1 MRATTLWAGRG
12 LSARCQVDEAFTASA
27 ATITPHGVTLF
38 WDQVDPAKV
47 QPAHSV
53 FVVPIAPMALT
64 PISRSLR
71 STSTVSGGSLQTAL
85 PSYWGPV
92 KFRGGICSLKL
103 TPAATWTQVTVTKLT
118 FNVQTQSVR
127 VSINGHAPVIFAL
140 VNEMGMT
147 EHPFMSGGRTYVR
160 IEGASLS
167 YALKAAAAFKV
178 AFGWLHG
185 AGRAHAVCLPCRGDP
200 AELAGP
206 SFPAAYA
213 RRDSQDQ
220 RSHRITASG

>member
-1 MRATTLWAGRG
+1 VRATTLWAGRG
-12 LSARCQVDEAFTASA
+12 LSARRQVDEAFTASA

-38 WDQVDPAKV
+38 WDQADPAKV

-103 TPAATWTQVTVTKLT
+103 T

-127 VSINGHAPVIFAL
+127 ASINGHAPVVFAL

-167 YALKAAAAFKV
+167 YAPKAAAAFKA
-178 AFGWLHG
+178 AFGYT
-185 AGRAHAVCLPCRGDP
+185 V
-200 AELAGP
+200 
-206 SFPAAYA
+206 PAAP
-213 RRDSQDQ
+213 
-220 RSHRITASG
+220 TPFASLAEAIRLN

>member
-1 MRATTLWAGRG
+1 VRATTLWAGRG
-12 LSARCQVDEAFTASA
+12 LSARRQVDEAFTASA

-38 WDQVDPAKV
+38 WDQADPAKV

-85 PSYWGPV
+85 PSYWGLV
-92 KFRGGICSLKL
+92 KFRGGIRSL
-103 TPAATWTQVTVTKLT
+103 KLT

-127 VSINGHAPVIFAL
+127 ASINGHAPVVFAL

>member
-12 LSARCQVDEAFTASA
+12 LSARRQVDEAFTASA

-38 WDQVDPAKV
+38 WDQADPAKV

-85 PSYWGPV
+85 PSYWGLV
-92 KFRGGICSLKL
+92 KFRGGIRPL
-103 TPAATWTQVTVTKLT
+103 KLT

-127 VSINGHAPVIFAL
+127 ASINGHAPVVFAL

-213 RRDSQDQ
+213 RRDSHDQ

>member
-12 LSARCQVDEAFTASA
+12 LSARRQVDEAFTASA
-27 ATITPHGVTLF
+27 ATITPHGVKLF
-38 WDQVDPAKV
+38 WDQADPAKV

-103 TPAATWTQVTVTKLT
+103 T

-127 VSINGHAPVIFAL
+127 ASINGHAPVVFAL

-167 YALKAAAAFKV
+167 YAPKAAAAFKA
-178 AFGWLHG
+178 AFGYT
-185 AGRAHAVCLPCRGDP
+185 V
-200 AELAGP
+200 
-206 SFPAAYA
+206 PAAP
-213 RRDSQDQ
+213 
-220 RSHRITASG
+220 TPFASLAEAIRLN

>member
-1 MRATTLWAGRG
+1 VRATTLWAGRG
-12 LSARCQVDEAFTASA
+12 LSARRQADEAFTASA

-38 WDQVDPAKV
+38 WDQADPANV

-85 PSYWGPV
+85 PSYWGLV
-92 KFRGGICSLKL
+92 KFRGGIRPL
-103 TPAATWTQVTVTKLT
+103 KLT

-127 VSINGHAPVIFAL
+127 ASINGHAPVIFAL

-167 YALKAAAAFKV
+167 YALKAAAAFKA
-178 AFGWLHG
+178 AFGYT
-185 AGRAHAVCLPCRGDP
+185 V
-200 AELAGP
+200 
-206 SFPAAYA
+206 PAAP
-213 RRDSQDQ
+213 
-220 RSHRITASG
+220 TPFASLAEAIRLN

>member
-1 MRATTLWAGRG
+1 VRATTLWAGRG
-12 LSARCQVDEAFTASA
+12 LSARRQADEAFTASA

-38 WDQVDPAKV
+38 WDQADPANV

-85 PSYWGPV
+85 PSYWGLV
-92 KFRGGICSLKL
+92 KFRGGIRSL
-103 TPAATWTQVTVTKLT
+103 KLT

-127 VSINGHAPVIFAL
+127 ASINGHAPVVFAL

-178 AFGWLHG
+178 AFGL
-185 AGRAHAVCLPCRGDP
+185 ATRCRPRPRRLPP
-200 AELAGP
+200 LP
-206 SFPAAYA
+206 
-213 RRDSQDQ
+213 RRS
-220 RSHRITASG
+220 S